1 MMARLCLIRDKI
13 KKIYTKYE
21 KFIQPALKLIV
32 GILVMY
38 LLTVNLNYMSA
49 LNKWWIIVAIA
60 VICAMLPWSWIAVL
74 INGYILVN
82 FSAVSWEVVAVMA
95 GLYLIMLCT
104 YYIFHPQ
111 NSILLV
117 IVPVFLWFRLPLV
130 PVVVTALL
138 VGPSSIF
145 TLIFGTVIYYVVMI
159 VKDNAATFASKEN
172 TDLLQKLSFIVTK
185 IFGNREMWLMCA
197 VMALTLL
204 VIYIVKRRR
213 FNYSR
218 EIAVLLGVAAGVVV
232 YLSGAVMLNIP
243 IDAVRVVIG
252 SIVALIIGLIVSF
265 GNIALDYSR
274 VEYVQFED
282 DDYYYYVKAVPK
294 FAITEP
300 EFTVKKFRHKEE
312 PSGEPEQKGQES
324 EDKEATL

>member
-1 MMARLCLIRDKI
+1 M
-13 KKIYTKYE
+13 
-21 KFIQPALKLIV
+21 
-32 GILVMY
+32 
-38 LLTVNLNYMSA
+38 
-49 LNKWWIIVAIA
+49 
-60 VICAMLPWSWIAVL
+60 
-74 INGYILVN
+74 
-82 FSAVSWEVVAVMA
+82 
-95 GLYLIMLCT
+95 
-104 YYIFHPQ
+104 
-111 NSILLV
+111 
-117 IVPVFLWFRLPLV
+117 